1 MNYEFTTFTFL
12 THQASGEL
20 SRFAAKSVI
29 QYAIIVRTPTQAL
42 SKFMHIHF
50 IGIGGTAMGSVA
62 VACKSMGHHVTGSD
76 HAVYEPMAGVL
87 KSHDIPW
94 HEFSDGNDLVAMP
107 PDLIVVGNAISR
119 GHAELEAVLDARLPI
134 TSVSAFVGEHIIA
147 RNTSIVCTGTHGKT
161 TTSAIAAWI
170 LHHAGFKPG
179 YLIGG
184 VPSGL
189 ESGCVPVPSS
199 THNTRAGVFV
209 VEGDEY
215 DTAFFDKRSKFVHYR
230 PTVAI
235 VNNIE
240 YDHADIFPDIQA
252 ILRSFNQLVRIVP
265 RNGLILANGDD
276 ENVLAVVHN
285 APTSVQ
291 TVGCSATCSWRIE
304 VLDTQPQSTTWQL
317 AGDKTVGPFTIH
329 MPGLHNVRN
338 ASMALLACVHV
349 GVTTSEAALALHD
362 FIPPKRRLE
371 SLGVWKG
378 AQVIDDFAHHPTAIS
393 ATLSAVKQ
401 QYPNANIHVVF
412 EPRSNTTTRSIF
424 QHELELC
431 FQGAASVV
439 LGPIHRPERFAPED
453 RLNTAKIVDSLG
465 DMRIMAYAVPNEA
478 AINDNWGP
486 IAAEWLS
493 RYVGNNDVVLVLS
506 NGNVGGLRQL
516 LFNKPTVAT

>member
-1 MNYEFTTFTFL
+1 MR
-12 THQASGEL
+12 AAL
-20 SRFAAKSVI
+20 SRFAAESLA
-29 QYAIIVRTPTQAL
+29 QYAIIVRTITQVFPKL
-42 SKFMHIHF
+42 MHIHF

-87 KSHDIPW
+87 RNHDISW
-94 HEFSDGNDLVAMP
+94 HEFSDGNDLVALP

-134 TSVSAFVGEHIIA
+134 TSVSAFVGEHIIG

-189 ESGCVPVPSS
+189 ESGCVPVPPS

-252 ILRSFNQLVRIVP
+252 ILRSFNQLIRIVP
-265 RNGLILANGDD
+265 RNGLVLANGDD
-276 ENVLAVVHN
+276 ANVLSVVHN

-291 TVGCSATCSWRIE
+291 TVGCSATCDWRIE
-304 VLDTQPQSTTWQL
+304 ILDTQPQSTTWQL
-317 AGDKTVGPFTIH
+317 TGDKTVGPFTIH
-329 MPGLHNVRN
+329 MPGLHNIRN
-338 ASMALLACVHV
+338 ASMALLSCLHV

-371 SLGVWKG
+371 LLGVWKG
-378 AQVIDDFAHHPTAIS
+378 AQVIDDFAHHPTAIA
-393 ATLSAVKQ
+393 ATLNAVKQ

-424 QHELELC
+424 QHELEHC
-431 FQGAASVV
+431 FHGAASVV

-453 RLNTAKIVDSLG
+453 RLDTVSIVQALHIAD
-465 DMRIMAYAVPNEA
+465 IKAYAISNEESL
-478 AINDNWGP
+478 NDSWGNL
-486 IAAEWLS
+486 AAEWIARHL
-493 RYVGNNDVVLVLS
+493 GNNDVILILS

-516 LFNKPTVAT
+516 LSDKPTDAT